1 MKAGEMK
8 RIVSTITAVAAVALS
23 VALAPQALA
32 ATTVQGGPYTG
43 LSSDAPT
50 NIHLVLSNYP
60 TTHGIYVLEA
70 VKPAA
75 GARPMTTNAATQ
87 LWLSTDTTGGA
98 KSIKG
103 DVVLVV
109 DNGHSWGADCL
120 HQECGIFIRLDHT
133 ATSDTSEDQF
143 IPLTF
148 AASAGTGSTTPTPAS
163 GAATGLGP
171 DLLTVTANG
180 KVLAQNVPGT
190 ISYRTPL
197 TFVVTT
203 GSGVKATLKSYTPDL
218 CPVAGNVVDALKGT
232 GACDIAITSAGDATH
247 GPITAHFPLI
257 VSPGVQSIKITS
269 ASLKIGKSAT
279 LSALTGFGEKVT
291 YKSASKSCSVKG
303 SAVKALAVGTCS
315 VTATAAGTANYAA
328 LSTSVVVTVKK

>member
-50 NIHLVLSNYP
+50 NIHLALSNYP
-60 TTHGIYVLEA
+60 TTHGLYVLEA
-70 VKPAA
+70 VKPATS
-75 GARPMTTNAATQ
+75 ARPMTTNAATQ

-232 GACDIAITSAGDATH
+232 GACDIATMMPHMAQLLLTS
-247 GPITAHFPLI
+247 P
-257 VSPGVQSIKITS
+257 
-269 ASLKIGKSAT
+269 
-279 LSALTGFGEKVT
+279 
-291 YKSASKSCSVKG
+291 
-303 SAVKALAVGTCS
+303 
-315 VTATAAGTANYAA
+315 
-328 LSTSVVVTVKK
+328 